1 MKNALDNTVS
11 VNPKNLPVKA
21 DPDFAFEN
29 RRDDLAELTALMS
42 KFLEITGR
50 MNLPEDTVN
59 DILDL
64 MKVFVKTL
72 YSKE

>member
-1 MKNALDNTVS
+1 MENALDNTVS
-11 VNPKNLPVKA
+11 INPKNLPVKA

-42 KFLEITGR
+42 KFLEIIGR

>member
-1 MKNALDNTVS
+1 MENSLENTGS
-11 VNPKNLPVKA
+11 INPNNLPVKA
-21 DPDFAFEN
+21 NPDFAFEN

-42 KFLEITGR
+42 KFLEIIGR

>member
-1 MKNALDNTVS
+1 MENSLENTGS
-11 VNPKNLPVKA
+11 INPNNLPVKA

-29 RRDDLAELTALMS
+29 RRDDLAELTSLMS